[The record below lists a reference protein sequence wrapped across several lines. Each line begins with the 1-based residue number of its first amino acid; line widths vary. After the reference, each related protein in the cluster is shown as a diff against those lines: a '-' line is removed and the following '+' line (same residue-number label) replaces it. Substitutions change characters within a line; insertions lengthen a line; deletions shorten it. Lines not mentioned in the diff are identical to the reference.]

1 MNEDQV
7 KELVRSWYKS
17 KAKNEKDDYFKL
29 LCLWI
34 CFNAWLSFIS
44 SEDSDSKM
52 LNKFL
57 KNKLNAELKT
67 AYENMS
73 KTTTGLQALK
83 DLVTMSPILDS
94 RGIKPAVVIIDEN
107 DQENIV
113 WGIYRVRCNLFHG
126 GKTLNDSRD
135 RKLVA
140 CVNRI
145 LDKWMSELIAL
156 WH

>member
-1 MNEDQV
+1 MSEDRA
-7 KELVRSWYKS
+7 KELVRTWYKD
-17 KAKNEKDDYFKL
+17 KAKDETEPYFKL

-44 SEDSDSKM
+44 SEDSDRGM
-52 LNKFL
+52 LKKFL
-57 KNKLNAELKT
+57 ANQVNLELKS

-73 KTTTGLQALK
+73 KTATGKQALK
-83 DLVTMSPILDS
+83 DFVTMSPIKDS
-94 RGIKPAVVIIDEN
+94 RDIKPVVVIRSEN
-107 DQENIV
+107 DKDNII

-126 GKTLNDSRD
+126 GKTLNDPRD

-156 WH
+156 W